1 MKDSFEEQLA
11 ERKKFTNKATWV
23 FFIIILIVAI
33 VVLKVAV
40 RQGAIASSNGS
51 MPSKDDA
58 FEVAKEI
65 VKPTLRSAD
74 VDFSEGQYAF
84 SKSNDSI
91 YTIKSYYE
99 TKIGDDEKAR
109 TTFVLKFKYNGGPVS
124 SKQSWS
130 VLTLEKQQ

>member
-91 YTIKSYYE
+91 YTTKQKSGM
-99 TKIGDDEKAR
+99 TKKPG
-109 TTFVLKFKYNGGPVS
+109 LLLY
-124 SKQSWS
+124 
-130 VLTLEKQQ
+130 